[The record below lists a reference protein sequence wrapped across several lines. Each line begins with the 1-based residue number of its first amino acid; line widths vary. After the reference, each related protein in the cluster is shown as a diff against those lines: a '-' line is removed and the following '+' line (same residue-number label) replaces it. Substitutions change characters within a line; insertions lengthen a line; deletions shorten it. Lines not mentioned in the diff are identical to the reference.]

1 MGSMLRI
8 YRSFGIVYDTYH
20 RRQSRFIVTKFRIVT
35 ALNIKISSLTL
46 SSFEFLNS
54 SLKLT
59 RQELHFKKNC
69 LGNAFKITYE
79 VKK

>member
-8 YRSFGIVYDTYH
+8 YRSFGIVYDSYH
-20 RRQSRFIVTKFRIVT
+20 RRQSRFIVTKFQIVT
-35 ALNIKISSLTL
+35 ALKVKISSLTL
-46 SSFEFLNS
+46 SFEFLKS

-59 RQELHFKKNC
+59 RQELHLKKNC